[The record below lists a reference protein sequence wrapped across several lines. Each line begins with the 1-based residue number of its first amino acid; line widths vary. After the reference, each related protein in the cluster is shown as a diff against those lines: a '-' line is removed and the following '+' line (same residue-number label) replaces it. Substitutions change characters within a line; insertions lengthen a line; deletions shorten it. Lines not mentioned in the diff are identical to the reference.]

1 MSRKNWYRFLRRI
14 GGKILYLFCFLDQ
27 ISSSQTNLLRKFTP
41 EKKIDYAKKICLFIA
56 YEIQND
62 LGYLN
67 EMFKEIES
75 LGFKIVI
82 INNTNY
88 QDIKVNVLNRKIYS
102 RGNLGLDLAAARD
115 GFRTISDLPEE
126 LLVLND
132 SVFYFPGGI
141 KKILGTA
148 ERIDSDVV
156 GLTESFQKIRH
167 FQSYFF
173 YSKSKVGIDALV
185 LEYENMKNWRFKRS
199 AVAFGELRILKNLER
214 RGVRCEAVAPYKDLE
229 TEARINPFLVE
240 SEVLNDIS
248 KGLKLNPTQ
257 QLWKVLL
264 YQGIPLVKKSLIFS
278 NPARLK
284 YGPSSY
290 SDAQQIYYSIN
301 RYEE

>member
-199 AVAFGELRILKNLER
+199 AVRWGEFNFLHNIKESKINYSFLLDHLQFHKVTNTRCNNSKFFGCRQ
-214 RGVRCEAVAPYKDLE
+214 
-229 TEARINPFLVE
+229 
-240 SEVLNDIS
+240 
-248 KGLKLNPTQ
+248 NPTFEASTY
-257 QLWKVLL
+257 LWKS
-264 YQGIPLVKKSLIFS
+264 YGFKKIESTS
-278 NPARLK
+278 T
-284 YGPSSY
+284 
-290 SDAQQIYYSIN
+290 
-301 RYEE
+301 